1 MKSAVSEDVSNNESD
16 MMEEGPGDSEDIG
29 HASEHASTKKTRKGS
44 LPVDNSYLKCLYP
57 GVAPE
62 ELKCL
67 HNIALSAWDNVNTKI
82 NTVT

>member
-1 MKSAVSEDVSNNESD
+1 MSNDESD
-16 MMEEGPGDSEDIG
+16 MMEEGDSEDIG
-29 HASEHASTKKTRKGS
+29 YAFEQRAPKKRGKGS
-44 LPVDNSYLKCLYP
+44 LDNSYLKYLYP

-67 HNIALSAWDNVNTKI
+67 HNIALSAWDIVNAKI